1 MAWKIVNNADTG
13 SATVFGG
20 NDGDKMSQLFSGISI
35 ADKVDINSGWQFRDD
50 KLEIRNPANTFSY
63 IISTNAITADRTLN
77 LPLITGTD
85 TVAVLGLAQTF
96 SNKVLDA
103 TCSFSGALDAT
114 IVQTNQS
121 NDMGDFDFS
130 VYDDRLRIWNPA
142 HTFRYKIIS
151 QAIAAD
157 RNLNLPLITGTDTL
171 AATGITNNFTAHQD
185 ITTESGASDALYLKR
200 TDVHSGGTFNDLNWV
215 FLNSSLAQVTYVD
228 IRGEIDDDTAGS
240 EDGKLRINIMQG
252 GSKLERMRLEND
264 GQLHIIGDSI
274 PLLTLYDTNTDNA
287 SQGAT
292 IRMRGQDSV
301 GNDQD
306 YINLWNYVDDWTNGS
321 EDSSFAIDISIAG
334 TMINEFWFT
343 KSSIGTRNGSTSNW
357 GYIDTS
363 RILSSSKSNYLANAD
378 GSVIV
383 GFSGSGNAS
392 SAVNTTNEFD
402 LLNTTVPANS
412 MGANGFV
419 RAVVRGY
426 ILQNDAVGCTFT
438 FRTRLGGTIVHS
450 DVTASYAQSATKL
463 PFRYEVDV
471 YNKNST
477 SSNGA
482 NGLLMINDTAGA
494 STGIGDLGDDEI
506 SVNANFDSEGA
517 DTSIATTSD
526 MSLRV
531 TVQLSNASAS
541 TQCTKK
547 HNHAEIVYLP

>member
-1 MAWKIVNNADTG
+1 MTWKIVNNADIGT
-13 SATVFGG
+13 ADIFGG
-20 NDGDKMSQLFSGISI
+20 DDGDKMSQLFSGITI

-50 KLEIRNPANTFSY
+50 RLEIRNPANTFSY
-63 IISTNAITADRTLN
+63 IVSTNAITANRTLN

-96 SNKVLDA
+96 SNKILDA

-142 HTFRYKIIS
+142 HTFRYKILA
-151 QAIAAD
+151 QAISAD

-171 AATGITNNFTAHQD
+171 AATGISNTFTATQN
-185 ITTESGASDALYLKR
+185 ISSGNADPLYVKR
-200 TDVHSGGTFNDLNWV
+200 TDTHIAGTTMDINYVFN
-215 FLNSSLAQVTYVD
+215 NSTPTEVTYMD
-228 IRGEIDDDTAGS
+228 IRAEIIDDTAGS
-240 EDGKLRINIMQG
+240 EDGRFHLNIIQN
-252 GSKLERMRLEND
+252 GSKLERLKIEED
-264 GQLHIIGDSI
+264 GQMHIIGDSI
-274 PLLTLYDTNTDNA
+274 PLLTLYDSGTSNA

-334 TMINEFWFT
+334 TLTNEFWFSN
-343 KSSIGTRNGSTSNW
+343 KSLGIRNAATSNW
-357 GYIDTS
+357 GYLDTN
-363 RILSSSKSNYLANAD
+363 RILSSSKTNYLANAD

-402 LLNTTVPANS
+402 LINTTVPANS

-419 RAVVRGY
+419 RAVIRGY

-450 DVTASYAQSATKL
+450 DVSPSYAQSATKL

-494 STGIGDLGDDEI
+494 STGIGDLADDEI

-526 MSLRV
+526 MNLRI

-547 HNHAEIVYLP
+547 HNHAEIIYLP